1 MNDPE
6 VKEMFNKAK
15 FILAVVLVFA
25 IPVFFVIKNKLII
38 TESSVLKDIQK
49 KEIVLLY
56 ITEKDCSNCKKI
68 KKELDNKE
76 IEYEELN
83 KDTNKDYKTI
93 IRKIGLNNSKLYTP
107 TLVYVVKGKAESY
120 IVKIKNVEELNEYI
134 ENIK

>member
-38 TESSVLKDIQK
+38 TESSVLRDIQK

-56 ITEKDCSNCKKI
+56 ITEEDCSNCKKI

>member
-6 VKEMFNKAK
+6 VKELFNKAK

-25 IPVFFVIKNKLII
+25 IPVFFVIKNKLVI

-56 ITEKDCSNCKKI
+56 ITEEDCSNCKKI
-68 KKELDNKE
+68 KKELDKQE
-76 IEYEELN
+76 IEYDELN

-93 IRKIGLNNSKLYTP
+93 IRKIGLSSSKLYTP
-107 TLVYVVKGKAESY
+107 TLVYVVKGKTESY
-120 IVKIKNVEELNEYI
+120 IVDIKSIEELNNYI
-134 ENIK
+134 DNIK

>member
-38 TESSVLKDIQK
+38 TESSVLRDIQK

-56 ITEKDCSNCKKI
+56 ITEEDCSNCKKI

-76 IEYEELN
+76 IEYKELN

-107 TLVYVVKGKAESY
+107 TLVYVVKGKTESY
-120 IVKIKNVEELNEYI
+120 IVNIKDIEELNEYI

>member
-38 TESSVLKDIQK
+38 TESSVLRDIQK

-56 ITEKDCSNCKKI
+56 ITEEDCSNCKKI
-68 KKELDNKE
+68 KKELDSKE
-76 IEYEELN
+76 MEYKELN

-107 TLVYVVKGKAESY
+107 TLVYVVKGKTESY
-120 IVKIKNVEELNEYI
+120 IVNIKDIEELNEYI